1 MSSFKTNLSIYN
13 FKEIMPESIEFISSF
28 PKNEKDGEKF
38 KVEVKA
44 HKKENVEKK
53 PKTLL
58 LFCKNKDENN
68 HSKNSLYYYI
78 IYYVDK
84 NQFEIFELHLQN
96 ITAMTW
102 KELPFETSHTMIMA
116 YGTYH
121 GSIVLH
127 FFSSKNQNSKFGKK
141 LVRELEKIHSYKVNC
156 LELSAINN
164 EKTML
169 LASGSNDRKIIISTI
184 LAQNLENEEN
194 IKIENLYKFV

>member
-1 MSSFKTNLSIYN
+1 MSSLKTNLSIYN
-13 FKEIMPESIEFISSF
+13 FKEIMAESIEFIWSF
-28 PKNEKDGEKF
+28 PKNDKDGEKF
-38 KVEVKA
+38 KVEIKT

-68 HSKNSLYYYI
+68 QSKNSVYYYI
-78 IYYVDK
+78 LYYVDK

-102 KELPFETSHTMIMA
+102 KELPFANSHNMIMA

-121 GSIVLH
+121 GSIILH
-127 FFSSKNQNSKFGKK
+127 FFSNKNQNSGKK
-141 LVRELEKIHSYKVNC
+141 WVRELEKIHSYKVNC
-156 LELSAINN
+156 LELSVVDND
-164 EKTML
+164 KTIL

-184 LAQNLENEEN
+184 LAQNFESEEN